1 MDYEAFKD
9 MPDVEYMYRT
19 ERGSTYAHLPGS
31 QTVRN
36 RSGEEHRDKTT
47 GVQPKSGKTVYM
59 DKPSTAAL
67 AGWLQNADVATQ
79 LLPEIGAD
87 GKPTGNAQIKLL
99 EDYGPKKAGSVVA
112 KVPFTTKPDI
122 GLHPVEIYKSESPR
136 GDTGKGIHFGTAITE
151 VLEGGLGQKPIRGAG
166 SSTGLGGRRSGA
178 GDEINMLNPLK
189 LAKGG
194 KIEMPKDYRV
204 GGRTSLI

>member
-9 MPDVEYMYRT
+9 IPDVEYLYRT
-19 ERGSTYAHLPGS
+19 ERGSTYAHLPGN
-31 QTVRN
+31 QTIRN
-36 RSGEEHRDKTT
+36 RSSEKHRDKTT
-47 GVQPKSGKTVYM
+47 GIQPKSGKTVYM

-67 AGWLQNADVATQ
+67 AGWLQNSDVSTQ
-79 LLPEIGAD
+79 LVPEIGSD
-87 GKPTGNAQIKLL
+87 GKPTGNAQVKLL

-112 KVPFTTKPDI
+112 KAPFTTTPKV
-122 GLHPVEIYKSESPR
+122 GLHPVEIYRSESPV

-151 VLEGGLGQKPIRGAG
+151 VLEGGLGQKQPLRG
-166 SSTGLGGRRSGA
+166 SSTGLGGMRPGA
-178 GDEINMLNPLK
+178 GQEINMLNPLK

-194 KIEMPKDYRV
+194 KIEMPKDYRI

>member
-19 ERGSTYAHLPGS
+19 ERGSTYAHLPGN
-31 QTVRN
+31 QTIRN
-36 RSGEEHRDKTT
+36 RSSEKHKDKTT
-47 GVQPKSGKTVYM
+47 GVQPKSGKTVYV

-112 KVPFTTKPDI
+112 KVPFTTKPSV
-122 GLHPVEIYKSESPR
+122 GLHPVEIYRSESPV
-136 GDTGKGIHFGTAITE
+136 GDTGKGVHFGTAITE
-151 VLEGGLGQKPIRGAG
+151 VLEGGLGRKPLQG
-166 SSTGLGGRRSGA
+166 SSSGLGGRRAGA
-178 GDEINMLNPLK
+178 GAEVNMLNPLK

-194 KIEMPKDYRV
+194 AIKMPDNYSQGSWK
-204 GGRTSLI
+204 LI

>member
-1 MDYEAFKD
+1 MNMDYEAFKD

-19 ERGSTYAHLPGS
+19 ERGSTYAHLPGN
-31 QTVRN
+31 QTIRN
-36 RSGEEHRDKTT
+36 RSSEKHRDKTT
-47 GVQPKSGKTVYM
+47 GVQPKSGKTVYV

-79 LLPEIGAD
+79 LLPEIGKD

-112 KVPFTTKPDI
+112 KVPFTTKPDV
-122 GLHPVEIYKSESPR
+122 GLHPVEIYRSESPV
-136 GDTGKGIHFGTAITE
+136 GDTGKGVHFGTAITE
-151 VLEGGLGQKPIRGAG
+151 VLEGGLGKKPLQG
-166 SSTGLGGRRSGA
+166 SSTGLGGRRPGA
-178 GDEINMLNPLK
+178 GAEVNMLNPLK

-194 KIEMPKDYRV
+194 AIKMPDNYSQGSWK
-204 GGRTSLI
+204 LI

>member
-31 QTVRN
+31 QTIRN
-36 RSGEEHRDKTT
+36 RSSEKHKDKTT
-47 GVQPKSGKTVYM
+47 GVQPKSGKTVYV

-79 LLPEIGAD
+79 LVPEIDAD
-87 GKPTGNAQIKLL
+87 GKPTGKAQIKLL
-99 EDYGPKKAGSVVA
+99 EDYGPKKAGSIVA
-112 KVPFTTKPDI
+112 KVPFATKPDV
-122 GLHPVEIYKSESPR
+122 GLHPVEIYRSESPR
-136 GDTGKGIHFGTAITE
+136 GDTGKGVHFGTAITE
-151 VLEGGLGQKPIRGAG
+151 VLEGGLGRKPLQG
-166 SSTGLGGRRSGA
+166 SSSGLGGRRPGA
-178 GDEINMLNPLK
+178 GAEVNMLNPLK

-194 KIEMPKDYRV
+194 AIKMPDNYSQDSWK
-204 GGRTSLI
+204 LI